1 MVGAHGSDQA
11 GGGVR
16 LLDLFCGA
24 GGAAMGYSR
33 VGFTEIVGVDIEPQ
47 PRYPFDFVRGD
58 ALEYLAAH
66 GREFDAVHASPPCQ
80 AYSVLAFFHPGRTWP
95 DLIPA
100 TRAALE
106 IAGVPWV
113 IENVEGAPL
122 MRGPG
127 LFNRHGIRLCGTAFG
142 LGVDAG
148 ELRRHRLF
156 ESNVPLFG
164 PPCRHRRRT
173 VGVYGH
179 GGMVGKHRML
189 CRRDAALALGIDW
202 MNRDEMTQAIP
213 PAYTQFIGEQIME
226 HLGRARVKA
235 SST

>member
-1 MVGAHGSDQA
+1 MVGAHGSDQG

-33 VGFTEIVGVDIEPQ
+33 AGFTEIVGVDIEPQ

-80 AYSVLAFFHPGRTWP
+80 AYSALAVLHPGRTWP

-106 IAGVPWV
+106 LAGMPWV

-127 LFNRHGIRLCGTAFG
+127 LFARLYA
-142 LGVDAG
+142 
-148 ELRRHRLF
+148 
-156 ESNVPLFG
+156 

-179 GGMVGKHRML
+179 GGMVGNHRML
-189 CRRDAALALGIDW
+189 YRRDAALALGIDW

-235 SST
+235 SCT